1 MKIAVTGSIATDHL
15 MTFEGRFADSLVA
28 EQLDKVSLSF
38 LVEDLEVRRGGVAA
52 NIAFGMGC
60 LGLRPVLV
68 AAAGEDFEPYRSWLE
83 RHNVDT
89 ASVTISELKH
99 TARFVCTTDRDQAQ
113 IASFYPGAMS
123 EARDI
128 ELGPVADRLGGLDL
142 VLIGANDPGAM
153 ARHTVE
159 CRERGIPFAADP
171 SQQVAWL
178 SGEDIRDLID
188 GAAYLFTNAY
198 EASVVEKKT
207 GWSQDEIS
215 DRVEVRVVTLGADG
229 ARVQRR
235 GEEPIHVP
243 VAAVEKVLEPTGVGD
258 AFRAGFLAGLAWQLG
273 LERCAQLGSVLAAQV
288 VETIGTQEYSLDR
301 AGFLKR
307 FGAAYGADA
316 ASEVEPYLAGLPA

>member
-28 EQLDKVSLSF
+28 EHLAKVSLSF

-60 LGLRPVLV
+60 LGLRPALV
-68 AAAGEDFEPYRSWLE
+68 GAAGEDFEPYRSWLE
-83 RHNVDT
+83 RHGVDT
-89 ASVTISELKH
+89 GSVLISELKH

-113 IASFYPGAMS
+113 IASFYAGAMS

-128 ELGPVADRLGGLDL
+128 ELGPIADRLGGLDL
-142 VLIGANDPGAM
+142 VLIGANDPAAM
-153 ARHTVE
+153 ARHTAE

-171 SQQVAWL
+171 SQQLAWL
-178 SGEDIRDLID
+178 PGEDIASLID
-188 GAAYLFTNAY
+188 GAAYLFTNEY
-198 EASVVEKKT
+198 EASIFEKKT
-207 GWSQDEIS
+207 GWSQDEIAE
-215 DRVEVRVVTLGADG
+215 RVEVRVTTLGAEG

-235 GEEPIHVP
+235 GEKPIHVP

-258 AFRAGFLAGLAWQLG
+258 AFRAGFFAGLTWQVD
-273 LERCAQLGSVLAAQV
+273 LERCAQLGSLLAAHV
-288 VETIGTQEYSLDR
+288 VETVGTQEYTLDR
-301 AGFLKR
+301 ASFLKR

-316 ASEVEPYLAGLPA
+316 AAEVEPHLAGLPA